1 MEIRESG
8 KSIILK
14 LVQPEKQRPPIYLT
28 VLGIEIML
36 SREQPSKQ
44 SSGKLVIPS
53 GIVTVSK
60 LLHCQKVRLPNDV
73 TDSGISIE
81 IRLEHPR
88 NTLPPNNFIFG
99 ERFMEV
105 RLQQ

>member
-60 LLHCQKVRLPNDV
+60 LLHCQYLLLVDYQYY
-73 TDSGISIE
+73 
-81 IRLEHPR
+81 
-88 NTLPPNNFIFG
+88 TL
-99 ERFMEV
+99 
-105 RLQQ
+105 